1 MQSSLLRSTV
11 IVLILIAAALITW
24 YILKSPTTP
33 PPPDFKAFAAGPERK
48 QVFFQYFAPII
59 ESENQKILEQRERV
73 YALMNES
80 QYSSRELSYLSEL
93 AEQYYLEDFS
103 HENEDHWQT
112 LLRRI
117 DYIPPSLAL
126 AQAANESA
134 WGTSR
139 FATEGNNFFGQWCF
153 SEGCGLVPR
162 DRGAGQ
168 IHEVAT
174 FDSAQESVE
183 RYLLNLNRHDAYTKL
198 RKIRESVRDS
208 EAQLKGTALLPGLEK
223 YSERGVHYMNELNDM
238 IRVNKLAEYDVNFAT
253 LYITEEASDENQ
265 G

>member
-1 MQSSLLRSTV
+1 MQPSVLRNTV
-11 IVLILIAAALITW
+11 IVLILIITTLITW
-24 YILKSPTTP
+24 YLLKPPATP
-33 PPPDFKAFAAGPERK
+33 LPPDFKEFAAGPERK
-48 QVFFQYFAPII
+48 QAFFQYFAPII
-59 ESENQKILEQRERV
+59 ASENQKILEQRERV
-73 YALMNES
+73 YTLKSES

-93 AEQYYLEDFS
+93 AERYYLEDFS
-103 HENEDHWQT
+103 PKNEAHWQT

-139 FATEGNNFFGQWCF
+139 FATEGNNYFGQWCF
-153 SEGCGLVPR
+153 SEGCGLVPKN
-162 DRGAGQ
+162 RGTGQ
-168 IHEVAT
+168 THEVAA

-183 RYLLNLNRHDAYTKL
+183 RYLLNLNRHHAYTKL
-198 RKIRESVRDS
+198 RKIRESLRGS
-208 EAQLKGTALLPGLEK
+208 EAQIKGTSLLPGLEK

-238 IRVNKLAEYDVNFAT
+238 IRVNKLTEYDINFAT
-253 LYITEEASDENQ
+253 LYISEEASEETQ